1 MHGSRIRDIDLTCDT
16 YMLSLK
22 CQCSWSI
29 KSAVKNRAISLGIV
43 AIKSGDSTKLRGIN
57 SLRIKDFVASL
68 LFHHK
73 ITVLSFTTRS
83 RLR

>member
-1 MHGSRIRDIDLTCDT
+1 MGVDQGPELTCDAYT
-16 YMLSLK
+16 LSIK
-22 CQCSWSI
+22 CHCSWSI
-29 KSAVKNRAISLGIV
+29 KSAIKNRAISLGIV
-43 AIKSGDSTKLRGIN
+43 AIKSGDSTKLRRIN
-57 SLRIKDFVASL
+57 SLKFNDFVTSF